1 MFQYTN
7 TIILNDNLD
16 SSGIAK
22 WTAQAQVDGIPA
34 SGESPAVPGTQGS
47 LDVKRVMKFVKD
59 NVKAIYKRA
68 ANDPVLSTAEFDMSN
83 NGAGVYR
90 VILYMRL
97 SGSNNSYYANDMVFK
112 GKPLAYEFSVTEDDT
127 ASDIATNAKK
137 AIDRMMSLY
146 GDKYITTSVAG
157 TKLTIQGTDE
167 YQIFTM
173 AKIQKFDPT
182 VNSALIG
189 GEFVDSIEATIKNGK
204 PGFGTYTQIIK
215 DLRLPTMEAIRFGG
229 INQEELPILGAKYNQ
244 YTIHYCKDRGIMGS
258 DAVGDTVT
266 SMTTHVFFVN
276 TAIATVFEAA
286 LGNIGTVEEVK

>member
-16 SSGIAK
+16 SSGKPK
-22 WTAQAQVDGIPA
+22 WTAQAEAAKTDTTPA
-34 SGESPAVPGTQGS
+34 KAGT
-47 LDVKRVMKFVKD
+47 LDIKRVMKFFKD

-68 ANDPVLSTAEFDMSN
+68 ANDPVLSTATFDMAN

-90 VILYMRL
+90 VVLYMRL
-97 SGSNNSYYANDMVFK
+97 SGSNNSYYSNDMVFK

-127 ASDIATNAKK
+127 ASDIALNAKK
-137 AIDRMMSLY
+137 AIDKMMSLY
-146 GDKYITTSVAG
+146 GDKYITTSVTG
-157 TKLTIQGTDE
+157 TKLTISGTDE

-173 AKIQKFDPT
+173 AKVQKFDPT
-182 VNSALIG
+182 INSALIG
-189 GEFVDSIEATIKNGK
+189 GEFVDSIEATIANGK

-244 YTIHYCKDRGIMGS
+244 YTIYYCKDRGIMGS
-258 DAVGDTVT
+258 DAVGDIVT
-266 SMTTHVFFVN
+266 SQTTHVFFVN
-276 TAIATVFEAA
+276 TAIATAFEAA